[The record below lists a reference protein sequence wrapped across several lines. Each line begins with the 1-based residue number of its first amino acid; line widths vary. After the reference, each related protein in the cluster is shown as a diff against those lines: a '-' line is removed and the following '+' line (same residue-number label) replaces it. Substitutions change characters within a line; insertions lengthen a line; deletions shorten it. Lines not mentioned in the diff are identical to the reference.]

1 MCADQ
6 SALSSSNPLRILKPI
21 RTPRGFLIVP
31 IHYSHD
37 PEKDNNWL
45 LDQRQKYQSERD
57 DWESDWD
64 REMEM
69 DFTSVIGAVAY
80 TGFRPVNLLK
90 DLEYSVS
97 LPLCLTMDFNV
108 EPMIWEVAQVCQNLI
123 CFIQEIKLASN
134 ASIDEMVRLFR
145 NLYPAHQGE
154 LHIFGDATGNGKNAQ
169 TGKSCYDLFR
179 LYMRGYPAQLVWK
192 VPASNPPVI
201 DRVNALNLKLR
212 GVDGQ
217 VGVLI
222 DPDKCP
228 ELVKDLREVKVRDGR
243 IVKIKNRNDPYFY
256 RTHASDSASYLVW
269 REWPVIGELLKT
281 KARRRLPR
289 VYQNVLGNL
298 R

>member
-1 MCADQ
+1 MPEN
-6 SALSSSNPLRILKPI
+6 SPLKILKPI
-21 RTPRGFLIVP
+21 RTPRGFLVLP

-37 PEKDNNWL
+37 PEKDAEWMT
-45 LDQRQKYQSERD
+45 DQRRKYQSERD
-57 DWESDWD
+57 DWEADWD

-69 DFTSVIGAVAY
+69 DFTSITGSMAY
-80 TGFRPVNLLK
+80 TGYRPVNILK
-90 DLEYSVS
+90 GLEYSVS

-108 EPMIWEVAQVCQNLI
+108 EPMIWEIAQICMGLT
-123 CFIQEIKLASN
+123 CFINEIKIASN

-154 LHIFGDATGNGKNAQ
+154 LWIFGDATGNGKSPQ

-179 LYMRGYPAQLVWK
+179 LNMRGYSGHMVWK
-192 VPASNPPVI
+192 VPVSNPPQI
-201 DRVNALNLKLR
+201 DRVNAFNLKLR

-217 VGVLI
+217 VGILI

-228 ELVKDLREVKVRDGR
+228 ELVKDLKEVKIRDGR
-243 IVKIKNRNDPYFY
+243 IVKIKNRKDPYFY

-269 REWPVIGELLKT
+269 REFPVLGELLKQ
-281 KARRRLPR
+281 APQRRLRR
-289 VYQNVLGNL
+289 VYQRVLGDL